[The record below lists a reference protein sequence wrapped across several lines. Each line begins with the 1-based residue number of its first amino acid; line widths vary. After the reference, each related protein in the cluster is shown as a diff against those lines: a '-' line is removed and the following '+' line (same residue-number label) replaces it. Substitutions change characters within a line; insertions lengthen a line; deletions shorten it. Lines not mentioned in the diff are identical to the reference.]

1 MLAELTIRDFAI
13 IDQLH
18 LTLGSGFNVLTGETG
33 AGKSIIIDAIGLLLG
48 DRASPDLVRAG
59 QEKALIEGIFALP
72 AALAASLEPLLRD
85 NGLESDGGELSM
97 AREIRRGGRSISR
110 INGSTVN
117 TALLAEIGGALV
129 DIHGQSEH
137 LSLMNIKHHVDL
149 LDRYANLGESR
160 SALARVVRQ
169 LNGARRELMT
179 LQHDA
184 RELARRVDLL
194 TYQVNEIG
202 AARLAPGEDKAL
214 EMELRRLSNAEQL
227 LKLTQQVIGA
237 LEDGG
242 DEQRAA
248 VDMLGQASHALGRLI
263 RIDPTLEDLQRQL
276 GDLTEQIVDIGR
288 EVRHYGDGVEFNPER
303 LQQTEERL
311 SLIYNLKRKYGESI
325 GDILIFGERA
335 QAELNGITHA
345 GERIEDL
352 LKEEKRLL
360 REIGAL
366 GVQMSQARRAAGE
379 RLARAV
385 EQELADLRMA
395 RASFAVDIRW
405 QESADGAP
413 APASAFPGA
422 APAAGEE
429 DKAPRRVSFDSTG
442 LDRVEFLVSA
452 NPGEPL
458 RPLARVASGGET
470 ARLMLALKTVLSH
483 ADETPTLIFDEIDVG
498 IGGRVGAV
506 VGQKLWSL
514 NSNHQVLCVTHLPQ
528 LATFGDTHFSVAKDI
543 HDGRTITSVRPLAG
557 AARIEELAQMLGTPT
572 DVGRENARALL
583 ADTERIKTTPPAAVD
598 FTQRG

>member
-72 AALAASLEPLLRD
+72 AALAASLEPLLHD

-303 LQQTEERL
+303 LQQTEDRL

-422 APAAGEE
+422 APTTGEE
-429 DKAPRRVSFDSTG
+429 EKAPRRVSFDSTG

-543 HDGRTITSVRPLAG
+543 HDGRTTTSVRPLAG

-583 ADTERIKTTPPAAVD
+583 VETERLKAESNRETA
-598 FTQRG
+598 R

>member
-1 MLAELTIRDFAI
+1 
-13 IDQLH
+13 
-18 LTLGSGFNVLTGETG
+18 
-33 AGKSIIIDAIGLLLG
+33 
-48 DRASPDLVRAG
+48 
-59 QEKALIEGIFALP
+59 
-72 AALAASLEPLLRD
+72 
-85 NGLESDGGELSM
+85 M

-303 LQQTEERL
+303 LQQTE
-311 SLIYNLKRKYGESI
+311 
-325 GDILIFGERA
+325 
-335 QAELNGITHA
+335 
-345 GERIEDL
+345 
-352 LKEEKRLL
+352 
-360 REIGAL
+360 
-366 GVQMSQARRAAGE
+366 
-379 RLARAV
+379 AV
-385 EQELADLRMA
+385 
-395 RASFAVDIRW
+395 SY
-405 QESADGAP
+405 
-413 APASAFPGA
+413 
-422 APAAGEE
+422 
-429 DKAPRRVSFDSTG
+429 
-442 LDRVEFLVSA
+442 
-452 NPGEPL
+452 
-458 RPLARVASGGET
+458 
-470 ARLMLALKTVLSH
+470 
-483 ADETPTLIFDEIDVG
+483 
-498 IGGRVGAV
+498 
-506 VGQKLWSL
+506 
-514 NSNHQVLCVTHLPQ
+514 THLTLP
-528 LATFGDTHFSVAKDI
+528 
-543 HDGRTITSVRPLAG
+543 TSDLV
-557 AARIEELAQMLGTPT
+557 
-572 DVGRENARALL
+572 
-583 ADTERIKTTPPAAVD
+583 
-598 FTQRG
+598 

>member
-1 MLAELTIRDFAI
+1 MLVELTIIDFAI
-13 IDQLH
+13 IDHLH
-18 LTLGSGFNVLTGETG
+18 LTFGPGFDVLTGETG
-33 AGKSIIIDAIGLLLG
+33 AGKSIIIDAVGLLLG
-48 DRASPDLVRAG
+48 DRASPEMVRAG
-59 QEKALIEGIFALP
+59 QEKAVIEGLFELP
-72 AALAASLEPLLRD
+72 AGLAASLDPLLRE
-85 NGLESDGGELSM
+85 NGLENDGAGLSM
-97 AREIRRGGRSISR
+97 AREIRRSGRSISR
-110 INGSTVN
+110 INGSAVN
-117 TALLAEIGGALV
+117 ASLLAEIGGALV
-129 DIHGQSEH
+129 DIHGQSAH
-137 LSLMNIKHHVDL
+137 LSLMNVKRHVDL
-149 LDRYANLGESR
+149 LDRYANLLESR
-160 SALARVVRQ
+160 SAFGRLARQ
-169 LNGARRELMT
+169 LNGVRRELVT
-179 LQHDA
+179 LQRDA

-202 AARLAPGEDKAL
+202 AARLAPDEDKAL
-214 EMELRRLSNAEQL
+214 EAELKRLSNAEQL
-227 LKLTQQVIGA
+227 MTLTEQVIAG
-237 LEDGG
+237 LEAGD
-242 DEQRAA
+242 DEQPDA
-248 VDMLGQASHALGRLI
+248 VDMLGRASHALGRLI

-276 GDLTEQIVDIGR
+276 DDLTEQIVDLGR
-288 EVRHYGDGVEFNPER
+288 EVRHYGDSIEFNPER
-303 LQQTEERL
+303 LRQVEERL
-311 SLIYNLKRKYGESI
+311 ALIYNLKRKYGESMA
-325 GDILIFGERA
+325 DILAFSERA

-345 GERIEDL
+345 GERIEEL
-352 LKEEKRLL
+352 QKEEKRLL
-360 REIGAL
+360 REMGAL
-366 GVQMSQARRAAGE
+366 GLQISQARRAAGE

-422 APAAGEE
+422 AAATG
-429 DKAPRRVSFDSTG
+429 DDGKSLRRVSFDGVG

-514 NSNHQVLCVTHLPQ
+514 NRNHQVLCITHLPQ
-528 LATFGDTHFSVAKDI
+528 LAAFGDTHFSVAKGI
-543 HDGRTITSVRPLAG
+543 HEGRTTTSVRSLAG